1 MWIMMEIKIIIEML
15 MSFEIKNKLEI
26 VIYMITLGLSCMCKI
41 VTESILD
48 WKIIVWKLKTKCEL
62 EYLVLEKNMKIKDKI
77 EYK

>member
-15 MSFEIKNKLEI
+15 MSFENKNKLEI

-41 VTESILD
+41 VIESILD